1 MFFIIRGKKKQ
12 KNHEIERGKMRWSK
26 GASFLLLVELASS
39 QKHMTQ
45 GSNNTEKERMPIS
58 LIAFPSPI

>member
-1 MFFIIRGKKKQ
+1 MFFRVKKRNRKTM
-12 KNHEIERGKMRWSK
+12 KSKGEKMRWFK
-26 GASFLLLVELASS
+26 DASFLLLVELASS